1 MDRKYWIGRM
11 HAAVRLARKAATA
24 ESRLIHYEMAGRYS
38 IKAANSLPFL
48 VRHKAPAT
56 VGEQAALRL
65 PDPRDPRI
73 GPIPRPNPPM
83 RRKPG
88 ADER

>member
-11 HAAVRLARKAATA
+11 HAAHKMARHASTA
-24 ESRLIHYEMAGRYS
+24 ESRLIHYDMAGRYS
-38 IKAANSLPFL
+38 IKAANALPFL
-48 VRHKAPAT
+48 VRRKAPAT

-65 PDPRDPRI
+65 PEPGESRS
-73 GPIPRPNPPM
+73 GPNPRPNPPA

-88 ADER
+88 NDER

>member
-11 HAAVRLARKAATA
+11 HAAHKMARQAATA
-24 ESRLIHYEMAGRYS
+24 ESRLLHYDMAGRYS
-38 IKAANSLPFL
+38 IKAANALPFL
-48 VRHKAPAT
+48 VRRKAPAT

-65 PDPRDPRI
+65 PDPGDPRS
-73 GPIPRPNPPM
+73 GPNPRPNPPA

-88 ADER
+88 NDER

>member
-11 HAAVRLARKAATA
+11 HAAMTMARQASTA
-24 ESRLIHYEMAGRYS
+24 ESRLIHYDMAGRYS
-38 IKAANSLPFL
+38 IKAADALPFL
-48 VRHKAPAT
+48 VRRKAPAT

-65 PDPRDPRI
+65 PDPREPRS
-73 GPIPRPNPPM
+73 GPIPRPNPPA

-88 ADER
+88 GDER